1 MLCKSM
7 NYDDDA
13 KGMTASIKTNSN
25 KVYIVIVTKH
35 VLIDNSNDHGND
47 NNCIGCSD
55 AEG

>member
-1 MLCKSM
+1 M

>member
-1 MLCKSM
+1 MLCKSI

-47 NNCIGCSD
+47 NNNS
-55 AEG
+55 